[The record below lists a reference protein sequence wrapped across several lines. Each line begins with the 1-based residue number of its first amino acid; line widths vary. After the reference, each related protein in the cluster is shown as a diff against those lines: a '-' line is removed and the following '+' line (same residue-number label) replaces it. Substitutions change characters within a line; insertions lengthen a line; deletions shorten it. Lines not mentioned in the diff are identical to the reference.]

1 MSQDQGE
8 IYMITNKTTG
18 KRYIGQAVSY
28 LSSGRKY
35 GAFGRWNGHVAASKQ
50 TKPTQLISEAIC
62 KFGKDDFSIEILV
75 ICNLKDLDY
84 YEKKFI
90 SVFNTIYPNGY
101 NVAEGGNANKRCSL
115 ETRQLISEQKRFL
128 YVSEEDRRKIE
139 KSMKELNIDEIP
151 SGIVYQHNTNIEDYK
166 EGFVVS
172 IDDGK
177 KKSFT
182 IGSLSLTEKL
192 RMAIEY
198 QGYYMNNDK
207 NNLQRMDDEMEER
220 TSQRLS
226 DNKRFKH
233 VSDEDKIRIAKS
245 MNDIGIETL
254 PKGIR
259 YTHNKNRD
267 HFEGFTVIV
276 DNKKTKTFSSART
289 LTDNLRLALEY
300 QDYFLKNDVEN
311 MKRMDEDTKN
321 RHTLRSRYA
330 HYTEEAKNAMRSLN
344 IDFLDMPLE
353 IHYRTIPSSEFF
365 VIHNKKR
372 IFFTFNDHMKSLEEC
387 IQYLNTINKTHDA
400 QRGSV

>member
-8 IYMITNKTTG
+8 VYMITNITTG

-62 KFGKDDFSIEILV
+62 KFGSDDFSIEILV

-101 NVAEGGNANKRCSL
+101 NVAEGGNANKRSSI

-128 YVSEEDRRKIE
+128 YVSEEDRTKIE
-139 KSMKELNIDEIP
+139 NSMKQLHIDEIP
-151 SGIVYQHNTNIEDYK
+151 QGIVYQHNTNIEDYK

-182 IGSLSLTEKL
+182 LGSLSLTEKL
-192 RMAIEY
+192 RMAIDY
-198 QGYYMNNDK
+198 QDYFLNNDTENIK
-207 NNLQRMDDEMEER
+207 RMDHEMEKR

-226 DNKRFKH
+226 QVKRFNY
-233 VSDEDKIRIAKS
+233 VSDEDKLQIVKS
-245 MNDIGIETL
+245 MNDVGIEEL

-276 DNKKTKTFSSART
+276 DNKKTKTFSSAKT

-300 QDYFLKNDVEN
+300 QGYYLENDTDN
-311 MKRMDEDTKN
+311 MNRMDEDTKT
-321 RHTLRSRYA
+321 RHTLRSRYSR
-330 HYTEEAKNAMRSLN
+330 YTKEAQKAMEDLN
-344 IDFLDMPLE
+344 IHFLDMPLE
-353 IHYRTIPSSEFF
+353 IHYRTIPSSDFF
-365 VIHNKKR
+365 IIHDHKR
-372 IFFTFNDHMKSLEEC
+372 IFFTRNDPFQSLKQC
-387 IQYLNTINKTHDA
+387 IKYLDNIKNKP
-400 QRGSV
+400 

>member
-18 KRYIGQAVSY
+18 KRYVGQAVSY

-35 GAFGRWNGHVAASKQ
+35 GASGRWHGHVSGSNKAKN
-50 TKPTQLISEAIC
+50 TQPICEAIR
-62 KFGKDDFSIEILV
+62 KYGKDDFNIEVLV

-90 SVFNTIYPNGY
+90 SVFNTIHPNGY
-101 NVAEGGNANKRCSL
+101 NIAEGGNAYKRSSVD
-115 ETRQLISEQKRFL
+115 TRELISEQKRFL
-128 YVSEEDRRKIE
+128 YVNEEDRKKIE
-139 KSMKELNIDEIP
+139 MSMEELDIDEIP
-151 SGIVYQHNTNIEDYK
+151 SGIVYQHNTNLQDYK

-192 RMAIEY
+192 RLAIEY
-198 QGYYMNNDK
+198 QNYYVNGDLENME
-207 NNLQRMDDEMEER
+207 RMDNDMERR

-226 DNKRFKH
+226 DIKRFKH
-233 VSDEDKIRIAKS
+233 ISDEDKVNLFKS
-245 MNDIGIETL
+245 MNEVGIDNL

-276 DNKKTKTFSSART
+276 DNNKTKTFSSGRS

-300 QDYFLKNDVEN
+300 QGYYLRNDVEN
-311 MKRMDEDTKN
+311 MKRMDQDSKN
-321 RHTLRSRYA
+321 RLTLRSRYA
-330 HYTEEAKNAMRSLN
+330 HYTEEARDALN
-344 IDFLDMPLE
+344 QLYIHFLDVPLE
-353 IHYRTIPSSEFF
+353 IHYRTIPSTEFF
-365 VIHNKKR
+365 VIHNEKR
-372 IFFTFNDHMKSLEEC
+372 IFFTLNNPIISLREC
-387 IQYLNTINKTHDA
+387 INYLETNNK
-400 QRGSV
+400 